1 MTAIDKAILDTNEN
15 ICKNI
20 KNIPSNERGFLS
32 QNLLGQLRNF
42 VEYIGL
48 KLCSGDLNVNPN
60 IEYKERVRI
69 LKQLGSRTDLHFL
82 YKLHDLLQKSASH
95 YTLDENASERLM
107 LKYYEYLL
115 KIKTYLSQNCN
126 LQVLKNI
133 EDFPID
139 TDNDMNEYHRKI
151 AEKIDNFSLSSE
163 TINYNERLYIQKIK
177 PFFVNEKVYYEVT
190 FTLATDNV
198 SKFDR
203 VIAFTSLDILENYAV
218 KFSMHKDMISIIN
231 NKMEVLIID
240 SWQASIRPCELNNF
254 GYIFTGKSEIKSN
267 NIVYDGLM
275 GFISKFNMNLL
286 DFLDSDDVFYKS
298 IKTQITNRA
307 RNTALFDIFDTCRN
321 IIKNN
326 MAGANILRYLLYTM
340 DNTIL
345 KSQIDWNGTCNILS
359 NLHLKY
365 GCNPFE
371 SMPFVTSL
379 INHNPRIFDL
389 LECISTQ
396 GREHE
401 FLARYIKTN
410 TEQKEALFTKIDEL
424 SNFPNL
430 DDLINCYNSKIYY
443 KHREYRSLKQ
453 FSNSIYIN
461 EYAEDCSYIIK
472 RFKELAAS
480 GVGGY
485 QVYVES
491 WLRENSD
498 KIDDE
503 TKRNALLQMFINS
516 HVAFIY
522 GSAGTGKSTLI
533 KHVSELFAA
542 RSKLYLA
549 NTNPAVE
556 NLRRKVTVANCD
568 YMTVAKFLSSKN
580 SKTEYDMIFVDE
592 SSTLC
597 NSDMRKIL
605 EKAQFKLLILV
616 GDIYQIEAIQFGNW
630 FSISKA
636 FIPETSIF
644 ELENTFRSSD
654 ENLKIVWSRVRNL
667 EEGMQ
672 EAIDKFGYSKRL
684 DNSIFEKNDE
694 DEIILCLNYDGLY
707 GINNVNSFLQDN
719 NSGKSVVYGIH
730 TYKVGDPILFNESN
744 RFSPIIYNNLKGI
757 IQNVEETEESIVFDI
772 EIDTVLN
779 ELDTFGYSFELLGN
793 SENGKSIIRFS
804 VNKKINTEDDNA
816 MAEIP
821 FQIAYAVSIHKAQGL
836 EYNSVKIII
845 SDEVEERIT
854 HNIFYTAITRAR
866 KKLYIYWSP
875 EVEVRVLSNLR
886 RKTNAKRD
894 AGILKSLYSL

>member
-1 MTAIDKAILDTNEN
+1 MTTIDKSILDVDRN

-20 KNIPSNERGFLS
+20 YKSDACDRGFLS
-32 QNLLGQLRNF
+32 QNILSQLRNF
-42 VEYIGL
+42 VEYIAM
-48 KLCSGDLNVNPN
+48 KLCSTNKDVNPN
-60 IEYKERVRI
+60 DYDERCRL
-69 LKQLGSRTDLHFL
+69 LKKLKTRGDLRFL
-82 YKLHDLLQKSASH
+82 YKFHELLQMSASH

-115 KIKTYLSQNCN
+115 KIKLYLAQNCN
-126 LQVLKNI
+126 FFVLKNI
-133 EDFPID
+133 EEFPVN
-139 TDNDMNEYHRKI
+139 TDNDMNEYHQKI
-151 AEKIDNFSLSSE
+151 AEKIDNFSLSAE
-163 TINYNERLYIQKIK
+163 IINYKERLYIQKVK

-190 FTLATDNV
+190 FTIATDNV

-203 VIAFTSLDILENYAV
+203 VIAFTSLELVENYAV
-218 KFSMHKDMISIIN
+218 RFSMHRDVIKVFN
-231 NKMEVLIID
+231 NSMKILIID
-240 SWQASIRPCELNNF
+240 SWQVSIRPCELNNF

-267 NIVYDGLM
+267 NLVYDGIM
-275 GFISKFNMNLL
+275 EFISKSKMNLL
-286 DFLDSDDVFYKS
+286 ELLDSDEDFYTS
-298 IKTQITNRA
+298 IKNQIILYA
-307 RNTALFDIFDTCRN
+307 KNTALFDIFDACRN
-321 IIKNN
+321 IIKKNS
-326 MAGANILRYLLYTM
+326 AGANILRYLLYTM
-340 DNTIL
+340 NNTII
-345 KSQIDWNGTCNILS
+345 KSQIDRNGTCSILS

-365 GCNPFE
+365 GCKPFE
-371 SMPFVTSL
+371 TMPFATSL

-389 LECISTQ
+389 LECISPQ

-401 FLARYIKTN
+401 FLARYIKIN

-424 SNFPNL
+424 AIFPNL

-472 RFKELAAS
+472 RFKELATS

-485 QVYVES
+485 QAYVES
-491 WLRENSD
+491 WLQENSD

-503 TKRNALLQMFINS
+503 TKRKALLQMFINS
-516 HVAFIY
+516 RVAFIY

-580 SKTEYDMIFVDE
+580 SRTEYDMIFIDE

-616 GDIYQIEAIQFGNW
+616 GDVYQIEAIQFGNW
-630 FSISKA
+630 FSIAKL
-636 FIPETSIF
+636 FIPETSVF
-644 ELENTFRSSD
+644 ELENTFRSTE
-654 ENLKIVWSRVRNL
+654 ENLKTVWSRVRNL

-684 DNSIFEKNDE
+684 DDSIFEKNDE

-719 NSGKSVVYGIH
+719 NPGKSVVYGIH

-757 IQNVEETEESIVFDI
+757 IQNIEETEESIVFDI

-866 KKLYIYWSP
+866 EKLSIYWSP
-875 EVEVRVLSNLR
+875 EVEQKVLKKLKKKN
-886 RKTNAKRD
+886 NCNRD
-894 AGILKSLYSL
+894 ANILKSMHSL

>member
-1 MTAIDKAILDTNEN
+1 MTAIDKAILDADTN

-20 KNIPSNERGFLS
+20 SKFDDSDRGLLS
-32 QNLLGQLRNF
+32 QNILSQLRNF
-42 VEYIGL
+42 VEYIAM
-48 KLCSGDLNVNPN
+48 KLCSANKDVDPNDRNERDRLLTLFKTSGDL
-60 IEYKERVRI
+60 R
-69 LKQLGSRTDLHFL
+69 FL
-82 YKLHDLLQKSASH
+82 YKFHELLQKSASH

-115 KIKTYLSQNCN
+115 KIRTYLSQNCN

-139 TDNDMNEYHRKI
+139 TDNDMNEYHQKI

-163 TINYNERLYIQKIK
+163 IVNYKERLYIQKIK

-307 RNTALFDIFDTCRN
+307 RNTTLFDIFDTCRN

-345 KSQIDWNGTCNILS
+345 KSQIDWNDTCNILS

-371 SMPFVTSL
+371 TMPFATSL
-379 INHNPRIFDL
+379 INHNPRIFDV

-424 SNFPNL
+424 ANFPNL
-430 DDLINCYNSKIYY
+430 DDLINRYNLRIYSG
-443 KHREYRSLKQ
+443 HREKRSLKK
-453 FSNSIYIN
+453 FSNCIYIN

-472 RFKELAAS
+472 RFKELATS

-485 QVYVES
+485 QAYVES
-491 WLRENSD
+491 WLQENSD

-503 TKRNALLQMFINS
+503 TKRKALLQMFINS
-516 HVAFIY
+516 RVAFIY

-580 SKTEYDMIFVDE
+580 SRTEYDMIFIDE

-630 FSISKA
+630 FSIAKL

-644 ELENTFRSSD
+644 ELENTFRST
-654 ENLKIVWSRVRNL
+654 EKNLKIVWSRVRNL

-757 IQNVEETEESIVFDI
+757 IQNIEETEEIIVFDI

-816 MAEIP
+816 MVEIP

>member
-1 MTAIDKAILDTNEN
+1 MTAIDKAILDADTN

-20 KNIPSNERGFLS
+20 SKFDDSDRGLLS
-32 QNLLGQLRNF
+32 QNILSQLRNF
-42 VEYIGL
+42 VEYIAM
-48 KLCSGDLNVNPN
+48 KLCSANKDVDPNDRDERDRLLTLFKTRGDL
-60 IEYKERVRI
+60 R
-69 LKQLGSRTDLHFL
+69 FL
-82 YKLHDLLQKSASH
+82 YKFHELLQKSASH

-139 TDNDMNEYHRKI
+139 TDNDMNEYHQKI
-151 AEKIDNFSLSSE
+151 AEKIDNFSLSSG

-177 PFFVNEKVYYEVT
+177 PFFVNEKIYYEVT

-203 VIAFTSLDILENYAV
+203 VIAFTVMDILENYAV
-218 KFSMHKDMISIIN
+218 KFSMHKDTINISN
-231 NKMEVLIID
+231 NKMEILIID

-267 NIVYDGLM
+267 NLVYDNLM
-275 GFISKFNMNLL
+275 NFISKTATNLL
-286 DFLDSDDVFYKS
+286 DLLTCPDDFYNSVKA
-298 IKTQITNRA
+298 IIIERA
-307 RNTALFDIFDTCRN
+307 KNTALFDIFDVCRN
-321 IIKNN
+321 ILKNN
-326 MAGANILRYLLYTM
+326 LAGSNILRYLLYTM
-340 DNTIL
+340 NNSIM
-345 KSQIDWNGTCNILS
+345 KNQIKWDGTCEKLS
-359 NLHLKY
+359 SLHLSY
-365 GCNPFE
+365 GCKPFDE
-371 SMPFVTSL
+371 MPFATSL
-379 INHNPRIFDL
+379 IGHNPRIFDL
-389 LECISTQ
+389 LDCIPTVNH
-396 GREHE
+396 EEE
-401 FLARYIKTN
+401 FLARFIKTN
-410 TEQKEALFTKIDEL
+410 TERNNVLFTKASDLEAFENI
-424 SNFPNL
+424 
-430 DDLINCYNSKIYY
+430 DDLIESYNQKLYY
-443 KHREYRSLKQ
+443 KHVKTRSLKE
-453 FSNSIYIN
+453 FSDSIYIN
-461 EYAEDCSYIIK
+461 EYADDCSEIIK
-472 RFKELAAS
+472 KFKDLTTA
-480 GVGGY
+480 GLKGY
-485 QVYVES
+485 TAFVQV
-491 WLRENSD
+491 WLNNNPD

-503 TKRNALLQMFINS
+503 IKKQALLQMFSNS

-542 RSKLYLA
+542 QSKLYLA

-556 NLRRKVTVANCD
+556 NLRRKVTIANCD

-580 SKTEYDMIFVDE
+580 SKTEYDMIFIDE

-630 FSISKA
+630 FSIAKL

-644 ELENTFRSSD
+644 ELENTFRSTE

-757 IQNVEETEESIVFDI
+757 IRNIEETEETIVFDI

-779 ELDTFGYSFELLGN
+779 ELDTLDYSFELLGN

>member
-20 KNIPSNERGFLS
+20 SKFSPDERGFLS
-32 QNLLGQLRNF
+32 QNLLSQLRNF

-48 KLCSGDLNVNPN
+48 KLCSGDINIDPN
-60 IEYKERVRI
+60 IEYFERTKI
-69 LKQLGSRTDLHFL
+69 LKKLGSRTDLHFL
-82 YKLHDLLQKSASH
+82 YKLHNFLQKSASH

-115 KIKTYLSQNCN
+115 KIRIYLSQNCN

-151 AEKIDNFSLSSE
+151 AEKIDSFSLSSE
-163 TINYNERLYIQKIK
+163 IVNSKERLYIQKIK

-218 KFSMHKDMISIIN
+218 KFSIHKDIISIGN
-231 NKMEVLIID
+231 NKMEILIIN

-267 NIVYDGLM
+267 NLVYDGLM
-275 GFISKFNMNLL
+275 DFISKSNMNLL
-286 DFLDSDDVFYKS
+286 ELLDSDDIFYNS
-298 IKTQITNRA
+298 IKTQICQRA
-307 RNTALFDIFDTCRN
+307 RNTVLFDVFDTCRN

-326 MAGANILRYLLYTM
+326 MAGTNILRYLLYTM
-340 DNTIL
+340 DNAIL
-345 KSQIDWNGTCNILS
+345 RSQIDWNGTCNILS

-424 SNFPNL
+424 ANFPNL
-430 DDLINCYNSKIYY
+430 DDLINRYNLRIYSG
-443 KHREYRSLKQ
+443 HRKKRSLKK
-453 FSNSIYIN
+453 FSNCIYIN

-472 RFKELAAS
+472 RFKELVAS
-480 GVGGY
+480 GVGSY

-491 WLRENSD
+491 WLEKNTD

-533 KHVSELFAA
+533 RHVSDLFVS

-556 NLRRKVTVANCD
+556 NLRRKVSVANCD
-568 YMTVAKFLSSKN
+568 YMTVAKFLSSRN
-580 SKTEYDMIFVDE
+580 SKTEYDMVFIDE

-597 NSDMRKIL
+597 NSDMKKIL

-630 FSISKA
+630 FSIAKL
-636 FIPETSIF
+636 FIPETSVF
-644 ELENTFRSSD
+644 ELENTFRSTE
-654 ENLKIVWSRVRNL
+654 ENLKTVWSRVRNL

-707 GINNVNSFLQDN
+707 GINNINSFLQDN
-719 NSGKSVVYGIH
+719 NLGKSVVYGIH
-730 TYKVGDPILFNESN
+730 TYKVGDPVLFNESN
-744 RFSPIIYNNLKGI
+744 RFSPVIYNNMKGVI
-757 IQNVEETEESIVFDI
+757 SDIEENEDSIFFII
-772 EIDTVLN
+772 EIDAVLN
-779 ELDTFGYSFELLGN
+779 ELDAIGFELLEN
-793 SENGKSIIRFS
+793 SRNKNSVIRFS
-804 VNKKINTEDDNA
+804 VNKKINTDDDNA
-816 MAEIP
+816 ITEIP

-866 KKLYIYWSP
+866 EKLSIYWSP

-886 RKTNAKRD
+886 KKTTPKRD
-894 AGILKSLYSL
+894 AEILKSLYSL

>member
-1 MTAIDKAILDTNEN
+1 MTAIDKAILDADTN

-20 KNIPSNERGFLS
+20 SKFDDSERGLLS
-32 QNLLGQLRNF
+32 QNILSQLRNF
-42 VEYIGL
+42 VEYIAM
-48 KLCSGDLNVNPN
+48 KLCSTDKNVNPN
-60 IEYKERVRI
+60 DYNERGRL
-69 LKQLGSRTDLHFL
+69 LKLLKTRGDLSFL
-82 YKLHDLLQKSASH
+82 YKFHELLQKSASH

-151 AEKIDNFSLSSE
+151 AEKIDNFSLSSG

-177 PFFVNEKVYYEVT
+177 PFFVNEKIYYEVT

-203 VIAFTSLDILENYAV
+203 VIAFTAMDILENYAV
-218 KFSMHKDMISIIN
+218 KFSMHKDTINISN
-231 NKMEVLIID
+231 NKMEILIID
-240 SWQASIRPCELNNF
+240 SWKASIRPCELNNF

-267 NIVYDGLM
+267 NLVYDGLM
-275 GFISKFNMNLL
+275 GFISKYNMNLL
-286 DFLDSDDVFYKS
+286 DFLDSDDIFYNL
-298 IKTQITNRA
+298 IKTQITQRA
-307 RNTALFDIFDTCRN
+307 RNTVLFDIFDMCRN

-326 MAGANILRYLLYTM
+326 MAGTNILRYLLYTM
-340 DNTIL
+340 DNAIL
-345 KSQIDWNGTCNILS
+345 RSQIDWNGTCNILS
-359 NLHLKY
+359 NLHLRL

-371 SMPFVTSL
+371 TMPFATSL
-379 INHNPRIFDL
+379 INHNPRIYDL
-389 LECISTQ
+389 LECITPQ

-410 TEQKEALFTKIDEL
+410 TEQKGILFTNIDEL
-424 SNFPNL
+424 ANFSNL
-430 DDLINCYNSKIYY
+430 DDLINLYNLKIYSG
-443 KHREYRSLKQ
+443 HRERRSLKK

-472 RFKELAAS
+472 RFKELATS

-485 QVYVES
+485 QAYVES
-491 WLRENSD
+491 WLQENSD

-503 TKRNALLQMFINS
+503 TKRKALLQMFINS
-516 HVAFIY
+516 RVAFIY

-630 FSISKA
+630 FSIAKL
-636 FIPETSIF
+636 FIPETSVF
-644 ELENTFRSSD
+644 ELENTFRSTE
-654 ENLKIVWSRVRNL
+654 ENLKTVWSRVRNL

-719 NSGKSVVYGIH
+719 NPGKSVVYGIH
-730 TYKVGDPILFNESN
+730 TYKVGDPVLFNESN
-744 RFSPIIYNNLKGI
+744 RFSPVIYNNMKGVI
-757 IQNVEETEESIVFDI
+757 RDIEENEDSIFFII
-772 EIDTVLN
+772 EIDAVLN
-779 ELDTFGYSFELLGN
+779 ELDAIGFELLEN
-793 SENGKSIIRFS
+793 SRNKNSVIRFS
-804 VNKKINTEDDNA
+804 VNKKINTDDDNA
-816 MAEIP
+816 ITEIP

-866 KKLYIYWSP
+866 EKLSIYWSP

-886 RKTNAKRD
+886 KKTTPKRD